1 MPSAVDIINNLKT
14 TLENNA
20 ALASFCNT
28 KWSKTLTVKKVLKKR
43 TEITLDEFPI
53 ILITRPSVGKKSPC
67 LGTKLRR
74 TEQTI
79 HLYCGFMQDDQTK
92 SLDEIIEFE
101 ELLDDVLMLDP
112 KRGGAATSSKIE
124 NSVNDEGIFH
134 PVYFFVMDVVIEFQ
148 R

>member
-1 MPSAVDIINNLKT
+1 MPSAGDIINNLKT
-14 TLENNA
+14 TLETNA
-20 ALASFCNT
+20 SIASFCST
-28 KWSKTLTVKKVLKKR
+28 KWGKTLTVKKVLKKR

-74 TEQTI
+74 TDQTI

-112 KRGGAATSSKIE
+112 KRGGTATSSKLE
-124 NSVNDEGIFH
+124 NSVNDEGMFH
-134 PVYFFVMDVVIEFQ
+134 PVYFFVMDVVIEYQ

>member
-1 MPSAVDIINNLKT
+1 MPSAVDSINNLET
-14 TLENNA
+14 TLELNA
-20 ALASFCNT
+20 DIAAFCES
-28 KWSKTLTVKKVLKKR
+28 KWKKSLTIKKVLRKR

-74 TEQTI
+74 TEQVVR
-79 HLYCGFMQDDQTK
+79 LYCGFIQDDQEK
-92 SLDEIIEFE
+92 SLDEIIGFE
-101 ELLDDVLMLDP
+101 EIIDDVLLLDP
-112 KRGGAATSSKIE
+112 RRGGTA
-124 NSVNDEGIFH
+124 NSTKLGESQNDEGMFH